1 MNLNPPNSGQ
11 LKKLERE
18 RGPAHQWL
26 PIMLKA
32 MTEFQVAT
40 ELHVY
45 TNSVRYWKGKLS
57 QGLIRVDGRW
67 EHPQREEQAS

>member
-1 MNLNPPNSGQ
+1 MNLNPPKSGQ

-26 PIMLKA
+26 PGMLNE
-32 MTEFQVAT
+32 MTEFQVAA

-45 TNSVRYWKGKLS
+45 PNSVRHWKGKLS
-57 QGLIRVDGRW
+57 QGLIRVGGRW
-67 EHPQREEQAS
+67 AQPHQEQAS